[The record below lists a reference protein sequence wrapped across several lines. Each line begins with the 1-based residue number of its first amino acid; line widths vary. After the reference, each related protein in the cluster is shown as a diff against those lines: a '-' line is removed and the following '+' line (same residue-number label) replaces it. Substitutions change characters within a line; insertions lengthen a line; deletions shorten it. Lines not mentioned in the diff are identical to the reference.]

1 MKRYLIAT
9 AMAAAWILGGC
20 SSGMQLPDTVK
31 VENVAEARNSI
42 SVSGQEEVKVT
53 PDIAEI
59 RYSVYTRAD
68 SPSEC
73 QQKNTTDVNAALEVL
88 KGLGIEETS
97 IQTSAYGLN
106 PIHDWSSSN
115 GDGEIVGYE
124 MTTSLTVSDIPID
137 QAGTILS
144 QSVSAGVNNIDSV
157 SYSSSNYD
165 ASYQEALK
173 GAMANARAKAD
184 AIAEADGKS
193 VIGII
198 HAEENGYNPSTRYS
212 VYESAAAG
220 SSMKSNASMD
230 DMSVMPGQVSISAYV
245 QVEYEV
251 E

>member
-1 MKRYLIAT
+1 MKRYLIAVAT
-9 AMAAAWILGGC
+9 ASTLILSGC
-20 SSGMQLPDTVK
+20 SSTVQLPDTVK
-31 VENVAEARNSI
+31 VENIASERNSI

-59 RYSVYTRAD
+59 RYSVYTRAET
-68 SPSEC
+68 PSEC
-73 QQKNTTDVNAALEVL
+73 QQKNTTDVNSTLEVL
-88 KGLGIEETS
+88 KGLGINENS

-106 PIHDWSSSN
+106 PIRDWESSN
-115 GDGEIVGYE
+115 GDIVGYE
-124 MTTSLTVSDIPID
+124 MTTTLTVSDIPID
-137 QAGTILS
+137 QAGTIIS
-144 QSVSAGVNNIDSV
+144 QSVSAGINDIDSV
-157 SYSSSNYD
+157 SYSASNYD

-184 AIAEADGKS
+184 AIAEADDKS
-193 VIGII
+193 VVGII

-220 SSMKSNASMD
+220 SSMKSSASVED
-230 DMSVMPGQVSISAYV
+230 LSVMPGQVSITAYV

>member
-9 AMAAAWILGGC
+9 ATATAWILSGC
-20 SSGMQLPDTVK
+20 SSTIQLPDTVK
-31 VENVAEARNSI
+31 VENIASARNSI

-73 QQKNTTDVNAALEVL
+73 QQKNTADVNAALEVL
-88 KGLGIEETS
+88 KGLGIDETS

-106 PIHDWSSSN
+106 PIHDWSSSAN
-115 GDGEIVGYE
+115 GEIVGYE

-157 SYSSSNYD
+157 SYSASNYD
-165 ASYQEALK
+165 DSYQEALK

-184 AIAEADGKS
+184 AIAQADNKT
-193 VIGII
+193 VVGII

-212 VYESAAAG
+212 VYESAAG

-230 DMSVMPGQVSISAYV
+230 DMSVMPGQVSITAYV